1 MRRIEACSEKV
12 MAGKAETMSAE
23 VPPKRKQRFP
33 LPDKFPCG
41 CDATARFTMG
51 RGKMIV
57 LADKSRLCPCGK
69 AWRGVWEM
77 SGELIRKVGE

>member
-1 MRRIEACSEKV
+1 MCRIQARSEKV
-12 MAGKAETMSAE
+12 LAGKAETMSGE

-33 LPDKFPCG
+33 LPDTFPCG

-77 SGELIRKVGE
+77 SGELRKVGE